1 MEQPPLPIQF
11 QMGGSPQSFIYAS
24 QQNMQKNDEM
34 VKFSYANKF
43 KTAVYGFFLF
53 LILSH
58 KVSYKILNMVINL
71 FTNRADIINDDE
83 EPLPL
88 GLFINASILAII
100 LFIF

>member
-24 QQNMQKNDEM
+24 QQNMQKNNELE
-34 VKFSYANKF
+34 KFSYINKF
-43 KTAVYGFFLF
+43 KTSVYGFFLF

-58 KVSYKILNMVINL
+58 KISYKIINIIIEL
-71 FTNRADIINDDE
+71 FTRRTDIINDDG

-88 GLFINASILAII
+88 GLFINASILAIF